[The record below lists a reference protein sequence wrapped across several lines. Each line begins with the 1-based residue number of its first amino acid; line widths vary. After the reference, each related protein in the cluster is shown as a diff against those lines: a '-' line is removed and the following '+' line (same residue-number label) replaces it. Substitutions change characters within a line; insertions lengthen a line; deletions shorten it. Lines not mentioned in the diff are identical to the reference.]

1 MQAYVPCTDC
11 HPREVQNTDPGHGT
25 QRHLER
31 GRSRHRFHQS
41 ERGGDHQ
48 PASERARPGHPTG
61 GGTAAPQRQDP
72 QCRRAGGRTRGQHN
86 HHPRHHV
93 RAPPVERAHR
103 LYALGDSV
111 GPKTSFWG
119 RLLSN
124 RCRMRN
130 DSAVSCRLPRYSR
143 SLQVSKMSQSWRGRG
158 AVLATVLFGLAVLA
172 GPFAISNAEGQTVG
186 RAGSS
191 AGQEGQLGIPQTPR
205 NLQILPADMS
215 TRAVIGV
222 MRGMT
227 GALGTRCT
235 HCHVGDN
242 PRDLSTVDFASDEK
256 ETKRVARVMMQMV
269 GNLNDDLLRPG
280 LMEAGRAEAMEVTCQ
295 TCHRGNTRP
304 VRLQDVL
311 AERHESE
318 GTDSMMELYE
328 ELYERHY
335 GSAVYDF
342 SEGSL
347 IRTAGRLARAGDVE
361 AGQALIDRNLE
372 LYPTSINT
380 YFSWGQTLE
389 AAGENERARASW
401 EKCLEL
407 NPAATWC
414 QNAINGLDQ

>member
-1 MQAYVPCTDC
+1 M
-11 HPREVQNTDPGHGT
+11 
-25 QRHLER
+25 
-31 GRSRHRFHQS
+31 
-41 ERGGDHQ
+41 
-48 PASERARPGHPTG
+48 
-61 GGTAAPQRQDP
+61 
-72 QCRRAGGRTRGQHN
+72 
-86 HHPRHHV
+86 
-93 RAPPVERAHR
+93 
-103 LYALGDSV
+103 
-111 GPKTSFWG
+111 
-119 RLLSN
+119 
-124 RCRMRN
+124 
-130 DSAVSCRLPRYSR
+130 
-143 SLQVSKMSQSWRGRG
+143 SKMSQSWRGRG